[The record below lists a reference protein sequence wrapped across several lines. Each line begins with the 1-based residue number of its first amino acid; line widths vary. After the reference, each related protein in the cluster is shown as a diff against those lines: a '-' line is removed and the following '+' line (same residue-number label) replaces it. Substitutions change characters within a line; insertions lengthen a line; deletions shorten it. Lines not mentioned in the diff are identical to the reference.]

1 MLFTNPGFYTTPPSR
16 ASLPRAQSRLGCFC
30 LFIAYLLW
38 SPLVDAADTNP
49 FRLNDSG
56 PLIEK
61 QKEVYRLGAHLQY
74 LLDPDEQWDI
84 DTLYARRYSLLWQ
97 PTKDD
102 GGTVGMVK
110 APLWFITHFRT
121 ASDVSGAYYLNMGNN
136 MSDKAVVYLFEN
148 GTLKQQFA
156 LGNKMLIPDRPIPS
170 ASFLVTFQLAPYSTY
185 ELVIEMVNHSWVDL
199 PMSLTTDRAFVKAE
213 HSFNMMLGVMYGI
226 FIATALYNMLL
237 FLSSREKSYGLLVP
251 TIISMALFFASL
263 DQTGFTFLWPLW
275 PELNQVMVT
284 VSAMLIILT
293 NALFTQRFLLLKRY
307 SKMAYNSLTVIIAL
321 AMATIIFNLLLPRSP
336 LVLDAVALVSF
347 SGFTLFMAIGAI
359 SAFSGNRSALY
370 FLIAWIPISS
380 AMVWLALN
388 LLGIFQTNIDPFW
401 QMLRVATCAQV
412 ILLSLAVGSRL
423 RTLAEKR
430 AQAEEVSQAKSDV
443 IARVSH
449 EIRTPMNGI
458 LGLSH
463 LLRDKLLHDS
473 EASHYN
479 EMIHQSGT
487 ALLGVINDLL
497 DLAKIESDKMDLES
511 IPLELDDITQQTKS
525 LFQHQLDEKQLIM
538 DIRIAPE
545 VPTTVSGDPTR
556 LRQILLNLISNA
568 IKFTHKGRITLS
580 VFADE
585 PGWINLQVA
594 DTGLGIPKDQ
604 QDLLF
609 DAFTQAS
616 TDVVRKH
623 GGSGLG
629 LFICKR
635 LAQHMG
641 GELNLISQPN
651 VGSTFTLRLPMPA
664 CAPRKAEEN
673 IYLNTQY
680 GFNILVAEDNE
691 VNQLVVQ
698 KILARMGHNVSLAE
712 NGEQAVAHYSKYH
725 HDLDLILMDCEMP
738 YLNGYEAT
746 ETIREFEASND
757 LPRKPI
763 VALTAHALSDHREIC
778 LACGMD
784 DELHK
789 PLQIEEL
796 KKLLASLP
804 RRESPE
810 ATPEAGSL

>member
-1 MLFTNPGFYTTPPSR
+1 MLFTSPGINALPLYRTTSSRRAFY
-16 ASLPRAQSRLGCFC
+16 C
-30 LFIAYLLW
+30 LLIAGLLCI
-38 SPLVDAADTNP
+38 SQVNANP
-49 FRLNDSG
+49 FRLDDSG
-56 PLIEK
+56 PEI
-61 QKEVYRLGAHLQY
+61 QKSQEAYRLGAHLQY
-74 LLDPDEQWDI
+74 LLDPGEQWDI

-102 GGTVGMVK
+102 GGTVGMVD
-110 APLWFITHFRT
+110 APLWFISHFST
-121 ASDVSGAYYLNMGNN
+121 DSDIDGMYYLDLGNN
-136 MSDKAVVYLFEN
+136 MPDKAIIYLFEN
-148 GTLKQQFA
+148 GALKHQFA
-156 LGNKMLIPDRPIPS
+156 LGNKMLIANRPIPS
-170 ASFLVTFQLAPYSTY
+170 ASFLVNFNLQANSRY
-185 ELVIEMVNHSWVDL
+185 ELVIEMLNHSWVDL
-199 PMSLTTDRAFVKAE
+199 PMTLYTDRAFVKAE
-213 HSFNMMLGVMYGI
+213 HDFTLTVGMMYGI

-237 FLSSREKSYGLLVP
+237 FFSSREKSYGLLVP

-263 DQTGFTFLWPLW
+263 DQTGFTYLWPHW
-275 PELNQVMVT
+275 PELNEVMVT
-284 VSAMLIILT
+284 ISAMLIILT
-293 NALFTQRFLLLKRY
+293 NALFAQRFLLLKRR
-307 SKMAYNSLTVIIAL
+307 SRLAYNSLSLVIAL
-321 AMATIIFNLLLPRSP
+321 SGATIIFNIFSPRSP
-336 LVLDAVALVSF
+336 FVLDAVTLIAITGF
-347 SGFTLFMAIGAI
+347 SLFMAIGTL
-359 SAFSGNRSALY
+359 SARAGNRSALY
-370 FLIAWIPISS
+370 FLIAWLPIS
-380 AMVWLALN
+380 AVMVWLSFN
-388 LLGIFQTNIDPFW
+388 LLGIVQTNIDPFW
-401 QMLRVATCAQV
+401 QLLRVATCAQV

-430 AQAEEVSQAKSDV
+430 AQAEEVSKAKSDV

-473 EASHYN
+473 EAAHYN

-497 DLAKIESDKMDLES
+497 DLARIESNKMDLET
-511 IPLELDDITQQTKS
+511 IPLELDAITHQTQA
-525 LFQHQLDEKQLIM
+525 LFQHQLDEKQLTM
-538 DIRIAPE
+538 DVRIAPE

-580 VFADE
+580 VYADE
-585 PGWINLQVA
+585 PGWITLQVA
-594 DTGLGIPKDQ
+594 DTGLGIPQEQ

-641 GELNLISQPN
+641 GELALSSEPN
-651 VGSTFTLRLPMPA
+651 KGSTFTLRLPMPA
-664 CAPRKAEEN
+664 CAPIESNEE
-673 IYLNTQY
+673 LDLHLQY
-680 GFNILVAEDNE
+680 GFDILVAEDNE
-691 VNQLVVQ
+691 VNQLVVK

-712 NGEQAVAHYSKYH
+712 NGEKAVAYYSKH
-725 HDLDLILMDCEMP
+725 HRDLDLVLMDCEMP

-746 ETIREFEASND
+746 EAIRQFEADND

-763 VALTAHALSDHREIC
+763 VAITAHALSDHREIC

-796 KKLLASLP
+796 KKILVSLP
-804 RRESPE
+804 KKDTTEDS
-810 ATPEAGSL
+810 TL